1 MSKFKRTNRGNTAT
15 QKAIVVGTGNQNLAA
30 GALVNGT
37 TSLAIADNQLGV
49 LSWDFDGTV
58 ALGTFITAGV
68 TAANVRAIKVL
79 QGTNTSASIHTADIW
94 GVSEPG
100 YVESGIIHRDLIRSV
115 TTLVYR
121 VPSYSAYAVTDIPTV
136 TAATEYG
143 AYVYLYGVRNDR
155 EYSDNDEVVYET
167 VETPDSLSSI
177 TDPTDWVISGM
188 LYKFNSRSRLA
199 YVSNSAAIQRGNKNY
214 IALGIN
220 TAGSFGQALGTITCA
235 GTPTTIPVMKSYDVD
250 GNAATTNLIT
260 NVELVKALAKVID
273 NQADAVTAGATITDQ
288 ITTSSTIEII
298 DPKEAGKGVQ
308 ARATVTMTNVA
319 NLAGD
324 TITVNGTALVEGVD
338 WARGASTTTA
348 ATAFAAAVNS
358 GVTGITA
365 TSSGAVVT
373 LKAVAYGVAGN
384 AYTLAYVDG
393 GSAGA
398 TISGAT
404 FAGGAASNIDA
415 FIFIGLDQP
424 KSVYFD
430 DIMQVQN
437 QVEVN
442 VAAGFTSGATTKT
455 KVVYDEGTNQG
466 WKWTIEDNDRAR
478 MTRHT
483 AQNVPFG
490 EYFSRG
496 FTFVDPTVNYTATL
510 IDYYDYEETLT
521 TREQTPKQ
529 LAILLAATATCT
541 TVTQAVTNLATT
553 DAIVTATTDAGT
565 VASLEAILGAWL
577 DSAVTYSGHVLKG
590 VSATGANFA

>member
-79 QGTNTSASIHTADIW
+79 QGTNASASIHTADIW

-199 YVSNSAAIQRGNKNY
+199 SVSNSAAIQRGNKNY

-220 TAGSFGQALGTITCA
+220 TTGSFGQALGTITCA
-235 GTPTTIPVMKSYDVD
+235 STPTTIPVMKSYDVD
-250 GNAATTNLIT
+250 GNAATTNLIA

-288 ITTSSTIEII
+288 ITTSSTIEVI

-308 ARATVTMTNVA
+308 ARATITMTNVG
-319 NLAGD
+319 NLATD
-324 TITVNGTALVEGVD
+324 TITVNGTALVEGTD

-373 LKAVAYGVAGN
+373 LKAVAYGTAGN
-384 AYTLAYVDG
+384 AYTLTYTDG

-398 TISGAT
+398 TVSGAT

-442 VAAGFTSGATTKT
+442 VAAGFTSGTTTKT

-466 WKWTIEDNDRAR
+466 WKWAIEDNDRAR

-577 DSAVTYSGHVLKG
+577 DSAVTYSSHVLKG

>member
-199 YVSNSAAIQRGNKNY
+199 YVSNSAAIQLGNKNY

>member
-1 MSKFKRTNRGNTAT
+1 MSKFKRTNRANTAS
-15 QKAIVVGTGNQNLAA
+15 QKVILVGSGDQALAS

-37 TSLAIADNQLGV
+37 TSLGIADNQLGV

-68 TAANVRAIKVL
+68 TAAQVSSIKVL
-79 QGTNTSASIHTADIW
+79 QGTNTSSAIHTANAW
-94 GVSEPG
+94 EVSEPA

-115 TTLVYR
+115 STLVYR
-121 VPSYSAYAVTDIPTV
+121 VPSYSAYAVTDVPTI
-136 TAATEYG
+136 TASTEYG

-155 EYSDNDEVVYET
+155 EWSDNDEVVYET
-167 VETPDSLSSI
+167 IETPTSLTSI
-177 TDPTDWVISGM
+177 VDPTDYVING
-188 LYKFNSRSRLA
+188 LLHKFNARSRVA
-199 YVSNSAAIQRGNKNY
+199 SVSNSASVQRGNKNY
-214 IALGIN
+214 IALAIN
-220 TAGSFGQALGTITCA
+220 SAGSFGQALGTITCA
-235 GTPTTIPVMKSYDVD
+235 STPTTIPVMKSYDVD
-250 GNAATTNLIT
+250 GNSTTTNLIA

-273 NQADAVTAGATITDQ
+273 AQADAVTAGATITDQ
-288 ITTSSTIEII
+288 ITTSSTIEVI
-298 DPKEAGKGVQ
+298 DPQEAGKGVQ
-308 ARATVTMTNVA
+308 ARATVTMTNVG

-358 GVTGITA
+358 GVSGISA

-373 LKAVAYGVAGN
+373 LKAVAYGTAGN
-384 AYTLAYVDG
+384 AYTLTYTDG

-404 FAGGAASNIDA
+404 FAGGSATNIDA

-430 DIMQVQN
+430 DIEQVQN
-437 QVEVN
+437 NVEVN
-442 VAAGFTSGATTKT
+442 VANGFTSTSVTKT
-455 KVVYDEGTNQG
+455 KVGYDEGTNQG
-466 WKWTIEDNDRAR
+466 WKWVIEDNDRAR
-478 MTRHT
+478 MQRHT
-483 AQNVPFG
+483 PQNVPFG
-490 EYFSRG
+490 EFFSRG
-496 FTFVDPTVNYTATL
+496 YTFVDPTVNYTATL

-541 TVTQAVTNLATT
+541 TVTTAVSNLSSG
-553 DAIVTATTDAGT
+553 DAIATATSDTTT
-565 VASLEAILGAWL
+565 VASLEGIFGAWL
-577 DSAVTYSGHVLKG
+577 DSARTYSGHALKG